1 MTLKPGVRMT
11 LEERRILVGLLQKGM
26 FVSRLDRDW
35 VGTPFPFQG
44 FHNESDEDIE
54 LLGRWCTSVFVD
66 VVKGVAPSEA
76 LLTLERSATP
86 VFPPRVVD
94 YVDTV
99 SLQEETPR
107 ARKAH
112 AILHHL
118 AASLEDNV
126 RAGRRI
132 SAESVRSAVEPMV
145 ESLLRNADSLFWL
158 ISMMRR
164 DDYAY
169 LHAVNCSALAA
180 AFGRHLALPKDVL
193 MELAMGGFLMD
204 IGMSVPADAG
214 ADAANLDEAQR
225 MRGHVQ
231 AGLRVLEQSGIT
243 GGWTRDMLAHHH
255 ERHDGS
261 GYPAGLA
268 GTDIPLAGRIAGI
281 IDTYDV
287 LISDKPTCRGDSQ
300 HGALQA
306 IYRACDKLYQG
317 EVVEQFLQCLS
328 VYPTG
333 SLVELNSGEVAI
345 VMAQNQ
351 ARRLQPRVM
360 VLLDPDKRPYRP
372 YRDVDLMALRPR
384 GDGGAPTRIAN
395 SLERGTYGLDPAE
408 LYLA

>member
-1 MTLKPGVRMT
+1 MA
-11 LEERRILVGLLQKGM
+11 LEEKRILVGLLQKGM

-44 FHNESDEDIE
+44 FHVQSDDEVE
-54 LLGRWCTSVFVD
+54 RLGQYCTTVFVD
-66 VVKGVAPSEA
+66 VLKGVAPDEP
-76 LLTLERSATP
+76 LLTLDRSPTP
-86 VFPPRVVD
+86 VFPPRAAT
-94 YVDTV
+94 YVDSVT
-99 SLQEETPR
+99 LQDEMPK
-107 ARKAH
+107 ARRAH

-118 AASLEDNV
+118 ASRLEDDV

-132 SAESVRSAVEPMV
+132 SAQGVRDAVEPMV
-145 ESLLRNADSLFWL
+145 DSLLRNADSLFWL

-169 LHAVNCSALAA
+169 VHAVNCSALAA
-180 AFGRHLALPKDVL
+180 AFGRHLALPREVL
-193 MELAMGGFLMD
+193 LELATGGFLMD
-204 IGMSVPADAG
+204 IGMATLPQSLLEKPALVTEEDIA
-214 ADAANLDEAQR
+214 L
-225 MRGHVQ
+225 MRGHVD
-231 AGLRVLEQSGIT
+231 AGLRVLEEAGIE
-243 GGWTRDMLAHHH
+243 GAWTHAMLAHHH

-261 GYPAGLA
+261 GWPGGLA
-268 GTDIPLAGRIAGI
+268 GDAIPLAGRIAGI

-287 LISDKPTCRGDSQ
+287 LISDRPNCRGDSM

-306 IYRACDKLYQG
+306 IYRAADKLYQG

-345 VMAQNQ
+345 VMSQNQ

-360 VLLDPDKRPYRP
+360 LLLDPDKRPYRP

-384 GDGGAPTRIAN
+384 ADGAPPTRISAA
-395 SLERGTYGLDPAE
+395 LDRGTYGLDPAE
-408 LYLA
+408 LYLS

>member
-1 MTLKPGVRMT
+1 MA
-11 LEERRILVGLLQKGM
+11 LEEKRILVGLLQKGM

-44 FHNESDEDIE
+44 FVIESDRDVEV
-54 LLGRWCTSVFVD
+54 LARYCTSVFVD
-66 VVKGVAPSEA
+66 VVKGLAPAEG
-76 LLTLERSATP
+76 LLTLERSASP
-86 VFPPRVVD
+86 VFPPRVAQ
-94 YVDTV
+94 YADTV
-99 SLQEETPR
+99 SLQDELPQ

-112 AILHHL
+112 AILHQL
-118 AASLEDNV
+118 ASTLEDDV

-132 SAESVRSAVEPMV
+132 SAEAVRAAVEPMV
-145 ESLLRNADSLFWL
+145 DSLLRNADSLFWL
-158 ISMMRR
+158 ISLMRQ
-164 DDYAY
+164 DDHAY

-180 AFGRHLALPKDVL
+180 AFGRHLALPKAVL
-193 MELAMGGFLMD
+193 VEMSMGGFLMD
-204 IGMSVPADAG
+204 VGMATLPKEL
-214 ADAANLDEAQR
+214 LDPSASRSDEDGLR
-225 MRGHVQ
+225 MRDHVA
-231 AGLRVLEQSGIT
+231 AGLRVLEQAGIT
-243 GGWTRDMLAHHH
+243 GTWTRDMLAHHH

-268 GTDIPLAGRIAGI
+268 GGAIPLAGRIAGI

-287 LISDKPTCRGDSQ
+287 LISDHPHCRGDSQ

-306 IYRACDKLYQG
+306 LYRAADRLYQG

-333 SLVELNSGEVAI
+333 SLVELSSGEVAV

-360 VLLDPDKRPYRP
+360 VLLDADKQPCRP
-372 YRDVDLMALRPR
+372 YRDVDLMALPPR
-384 GDGGAPTRIAN
+384 GDGAPPTRIV
-395 SLERGTYGLDPAE
+395 SVLERGSHGLDPAE

>member
-1 MTLKPGVRMT
+1 MA
-11 LEERRILVGLLQKGM
+11 LEEKRILVGLLQKGM

-44 FHNESDEDIE
+44 FHVQSDDEVE
-54 LLGRWCTSVFVD
+54 RLGQYCTTVFVD
-66 VVKGVAPSEA
+66 VLKGVAPDEP
-76 LLTLERSATP
+76 LLTLDRSPTP
-86 VFPPRVVD
+86 VFPPRAAT
-94 YVDTV
+94 YVDSVT
-99 SLQEETPR
+99 LQDEMPK
-107 ARKAH
+107 ARRAH

-118 AASLEDNV
+118 ASRLEDDV

-132 SAESVRSAVEPMV
+132 SAQGVRDAVEPMV
-145 ESLLRNADSLFWL
+145 DSLLRNADSLFWL

-169 LHAVNCSALAA
+169 VHAVNCSALAA
-180 AFGRHLALPKDVL
+180 AFGRHLALPREVL
-193 MELAMGGFLMD
+193 LELATGGFLMD
-204 IGMSVPADAG
+204 IGMATLPQSLLEKPALVTEEDIA
-214 ADAANLDEAQR
+214 L
-225 MRGHVQ
+225 MRGHVG
-231 AGLRVLEQSGIT
+231 AGLRVLEEAGIE
-243 GGWTRDMLAHHH
+243 GAWTHGMLAHHH

-261 GYPAGLA
+261 GWPGGLA
-268 GTDIPLAGRIAGI
+268 GDAIPLAGRIAGI

-287 LISDKPTCRGDSQ
+287 LISDRPNCRGDSM

-306 IYRACDKLYQG
+306 IYRAADKLYQG

-345 VMAQNQ
+345 VMSQNQ

-360 VLLDPDKRPYRP
+360 LLLDPDKRPYRP

-384 GDGGAPTRIAN
+384 ADGAPPTRISAA
-395 SLERGTYGLDPAE
+395 LDRGTYGLDPAE